1 MKKLLFGTS
10 ALVAAGMLASAPAI
24 AAEMGPIKLNLG
36 GYMEQWAGFTSN
48 ESDADE
54 DYSGFDVIS
63 DSEVFFKGSVAL
75 DNGLTVGADMQL
87 EGNVSGDQIDES
99 YAWVSGAFGQIIL
112 GTENSAMY
120 KLHVSPSDFGIG
132 VNSGDVPNWTKAL
145 TDGKDRTTHAGTG
158 EHKDV
163 TMKAPKIT
171 AGGWWRRPFGSTNV
185 EPGNDNDSGKLSYF
199 TPRIEGLQLGVSYA
213 GDPTDDG
220 GFQNREGGKNSMVAV
235 GLNFARA
242 FEGANVNASVGYGSV
257 DSGGSGDSPTAM
269 SAGLKVNVGGF
280 GAGASYGQ
288 SEDDGAVSGA
298 GYNVGV
304 NYTTGPMGVSLV
316 YFHGEQDG
324 DGTAGHGVHDTVML
338 SGKYAMGPGITL
350 KGTVANSSI
359 ESDDAA
365 LVGDYSEANATYVVV
380 GLALSF

>member
-1 MKKLLFGTS
+1 
-10 ALVAAGMLASAPAI
+10 
-24 AAEMGPIKLNLG
+24 
-36 GYMEQWAGFTSN
+36 
-48 ESDADE
+48 
-54 DYSGFDVIS
+54 
-63 DSEVFFKGSVAL
+63 
-75 DNGLTVGADMQL
+75 MQL

-99 YAWVSGAFGQIIL
+99 YAWVSGAFGQIII

-120 KLHVSPSDFGIG
+120 KMHVSPSDFGIG
-132 VNSGDVPNWTKAL
+132 VNSGD
-145 TDGKDRTTHAGTG
+145 
-158 EHKDV
+158 
-163 TMKAPKIT
+163 APSLDQVSHGWADEVDEVRMGKIT
-171 AGGWWRRPFGSTNV
+171 GGWMAWRRPFGSTNV

-213 GDPTDDG
+213 GDPTDDNADPG
-220 GFQNREGGKNSMVAV
+220 GFQNREGGKNGMVAV

-242 FEGANVNASVGYGSV
+242 FEGASVNASFGYGAV
-257 DSGGSGDSPTAM
+257 DSGGPGDSPTAM
-269 SAGLKVNVGGF
+269 SGGLKVNVGGF

-324 DGTAGHGVHDTVML
+324 APNAAGINQGHGVHDTVML

-350 KGTVANSSI
+350 KWDGCQFVHRVGRCGARGRATRARPMRHMSWLDWRFRFLSLRFPLTRQDRPPARAACFSCATKRSNVRLSERVPLDHQDGGGHCGRPFVLLRVATPARLR
-359 ESDDAA
+359 DCRR
-365 LVGDYSEANATYVVV
+365 ANPDCR
-380 GLALSF
+380 LPLQ

>member
-10 ALVAAGMLASAPAI
+10 ALVAAGMLASAPVVAE
-24 AAEMGPIKLNLG
+24 EMGPIKLALG

-120 KLHVSPSDFGIG
+120 KTHVSPSEFGIG

-145 TDGKDRTTHAGTG
+145 ASGKVDDGKGG
-158 EHKDV
+158 FKDG
-163 TMKAPKIT
+163 PKIS
-171 AGGWWRRPFGSTNV
+171 AAGWWRRPFGSTNV

-257 DSGGSGDSPTAM
+257 DSGGPGDGPTAM
-269 SAGLKVNVGGF
+269 NAGLKINVGGF

-338 SGKYAMGPGITL
+338 SGKYAMGPGITV
-350 KGTVANSSI
+350 KGTVANSTI
-359 ESDDAA
+359 ESDDGA
-365 LVGDYSEANATYVVV
+365 LSGEYAEANATYVVV